1 MFAMAGV
8 EGWSPGSTG
17 YDLAITVVTIMFA
30 LAGMALGLGIAFRI
44 RWLQDW
50 GRDELVQS
58 TINGALV
65 GGLVLLFGSTGI
77 VMLLMNDVIDVQN
90 DYVLTQYR
98 NQNPLEAFVKTDIGA
113 QCSGAL
119 RGTGGI
125 ITPSCYA
132 LIYLYT
138 IEQTLE
144 TVILDLSELIFIL
157 ALLASLNINLIVVS
171 FNFFAGLEVFVGIF
185 SNMLEVFVMLATMT
199 MVQAFFIIFVDSVA
213 IPILLPVGLIL
224 RSFFMTR
231 KLGGAIMAIAIGLG
245 VVFPLTFVLDGRMM
259 SDNYN
264 VPANAVNGNITV
276 LRSSLNNMTNF
287 NDTFKEPLP
296 GGKDTRP
303 GRNFETD
310 GRCLLIVQLHSGSNA
325 KPLGRHVC
333 VHGKHDND
341 DSHTALLQH
350 HNNACEH
357 TGAGEPL
364 RLRIQRRVV
373 RRAVIVVILWDLR
386 TSRISNSPC

>member
-1 MFAMAGV
+1 MAGV

-296 GGKDTRP
+296 GVRIPDLGAISKRM
-303 GRNFETD
+303 D
-310 GRCLLIVQLHSGSNA
+310 GASSLSN
-325 KPLGRHVC
+325 
-333 VHGKHDND
+333 
-341 DSHTALLQH
+341 STQ
-350 HNNACEH
+350 
-357 TGAGEPL
+357 GAMQSLSVGMYAYMANT
-364 RLRIQRRVV
+364 IMM
-373 RRAVIVVILWDLR
+373 IVILPFFNIIITLVSTR
-386 TSRISNSPC
+386 ELASLFGSEFSGGSFGAL